1 MFIHME
7 TNNKAESIMSWLGA
21 HKKQE
26 TQSSL
31 AKRFGKS
38 RTFVSLSLNK
48 QSVTKA
54 SESIINEIYE
64 YLQEKYGI

>member
-1 MFIHME
+1 MFIHSE
-7 TNNKAESIMSWLGA
+7 TNTKAESVLSWLGS

-26 TQSSL
+26 TQKSL
-31 AKRFGKS
+31 ANRFGKS

-54 SESIINEIYE
+54 SEQIVNDIYE
-64 YLQEKYGI
+64 YLVEKYGI